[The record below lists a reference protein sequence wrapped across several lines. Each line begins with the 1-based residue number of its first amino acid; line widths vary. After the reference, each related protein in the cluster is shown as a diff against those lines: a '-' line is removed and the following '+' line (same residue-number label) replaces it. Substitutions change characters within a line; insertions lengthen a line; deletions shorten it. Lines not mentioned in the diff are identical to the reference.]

1 MAKVKKKI
9 YRFTGKEG
17 TLMSDALLQKWIQ
30 RHQDQSEIKA
40 HFFGKEILTSILSQP
55 GCMGIRFYHAIDDK
69 GQKTLVLVGN
79 DQKGQSMWSSTK
91 SAAGKGALKSVRPA
105 GGGDNSF
112 PCPPY
117 C

>member
-17 TLMSDALLQKWIQ
+17 SLLSDDLLQKWIQ

-40 HFFGKEILTSILSQP
+40 HFFGKDILTKILNQP
-55 GCMGIRFYHAIDDK
+55 GCMGIRFYYAIDDK
-69 GQKTLVLVGN
+69 GQKTLVLVGT
-79 DQKGQSMWSSTK
+79 DEKGQSLWSSPT
-91 SAAGKGALKSVRPA
+91 GASKAKLKMSSPA
-105 GGGDNSF
+105 GGGDGSF